1 MNQLLLQLAMAAL
14 SQLGG
19 GYGGPM
25 QAPTLGPGLF
35 SAPLPTPAPR
45 RVPGPFRRLPVPDQV
60 QGAQVASLAV
70 ATCQL
75 RSGMISRDEARR
87 RLQAFGVSRGWQPG
101 WGQAIPLQ
109 RLDAA
114 IRGAGGCGAMLSRL
128 GAGRGRSPVG
138 GGPAIGRAMPTPMS
152 PSQAEG
158 FGLAPYR

>member
-1 MNQLLLQLAMAAL
+1 MNQFLLQLAMAAL

-19 GYGGPM
+19 GFGGPM

-35 SAPLPTPAPR
+35 SAPMPTPAPR
-45 RVPGPFRRLPVPDQV
+45 RIPAPFQRTPYADETQ
-60 QGAQVASLAV
+60 QAQLVSLAV

-75 RSGMISRDEARR
+75 RSGVMSRDEARR
-87 RLQAFGVSRGWQPG
+87 RVQVFGEGRGWQRG
-101 WGQAIPLQ
+101 WAQAIPLP

-114 IRGAGGCGAMLSRL
+114 IRGAGGCGALLSRL
-128 GAGRGRSPVG
+128 GQGRGRSPLR

>member
-1 MNQLLLQLAMAAL
+1 MNSFLLQLAMAAL

-19 GYGGPM
+19 GFGGPM

-35 SAPLPTPAPR
+35 PAPMPGPAPR
-45 RVPGPFRRLPVPDQV
+45 RRPPPFRRPTGPTRA
-60 QGAQVASLAV
+60 QGEQVATLAV

-75 RSGMISRDEARR
+75 RSGVVSRSQARR
-87 RLQAFGVSRGWQPG
+87 RLQGFGESRGWPPG

-109 RLDAA
+109 RIDAT
-114 IRGAGGCGAMLSRL
+114 IRGAGGCEALLSGL
-128 GAGRGRSPVG
+128 AEDSGRWPGRR
-138 GGPAIGRAMPTPMS
+138 GPGVGRAMPTLQS

>member
-1 MNQLLLQLAMAAL
+1 MNPFLLQLAMAAL

-19 GYGGPM
+19 GFGGPM

-35 SAPLPTPAPR
+35 SAPMPTPAPR
-45 RVPGPFRRLPVPDQV
+45 RAPAPFRRPPYVDQT
-60 QGAQVASLAV
+60 QGAQLASLAV

-87 RLQAFGVSRGWQPG
+87 RLQTFGASRGWQPG
-101 WGQAIPLQ
+101 WGQAIHLT

-114 IRGAGGCGAMLSRL
+114 IRGAGGCGALLSRL
-128 GAGRGRSPVG
+128 GAGRGRSPLR

>member
-1 MNQLLLQLAMAAL
+1 MNPFLLQLAMAAL

-19 GYGGPM
+19 GFGGPM

-35 SAPLPTPAPR
+35 SAPMPTPAPR
-45 RVPGPFRRLPVPDQV
+45 RGPTPFRRPPYADPT

-87 RLQAFGVSRGWQPG
+87 KLQAFGASRGWQPG

-114 IRGAGGCGAMLSRL
+114 IRSAGGCGALLSRL
-128 GAGRGRSPVG
+128 GEGQGRSPVRS
-138 GGPAIGRAMPTPMS
+138 GPAIGQAMPLPMS